1 MKRYAIFLGL
11 LTLFFLVLFSE
22 SDLEEIETR
31 LVKAV
36 GKERIE
42 LLSELTNAYQ
52 NKEPKKTMA
61 YGREALKLLRR
72 FPDRELEMII
82 LNHMSTAS
90 KELSEI
96 YETRGD
102 HRKAVDYYKKY
113 KEIDEIIFNQMSRK
127 KMVEVQALYETDRKE
142 KELALLKK
150 DSQLQQLELEQ
161 QGNIRRSFIL
171 IALLIVLSV
180 FVIYTRY
187 RLKTRAA
194 RALGKEIDQHKQ
206 TAQQLGESEEKFRL
220 LAETSVVGICISQD
234 HVIKYVNPAFLKVF
248 AYPLEE
254 IIGQGPLKL
263 VIEEDRALVED
274 AMDFTDCEFRGLTK
288 EGKVLHLESYRV
300 QTLYHDQ
307 PAVLETI
314 IDITDRKEIEAELL
328 KMRKLESVGTLAGG
342 IAHDFNKLL
351 SVITRSA
358 EKLKE
363 DVQHT
368 PFLHQIV
375 ERIEQTSLKAV
386 DLTQKL
392 ITFSEGGESAPREVT
407 LSSILKTTIDTYP
420 KLQKPIHGISIPTD
434 LKPIYGDE
442 RELSQVVGNLLW
454 NAEEAKKD
462 NEEVTVTIA
471 AQNAILSPGNNYSLE
486 AGEYINV
493 SVTDN
498 GKGISSAQ
506 FEKVF
511 DPYFSTKDMGTQKG
525 MGLGLAIC
533 YSIIKKHNG
542 HISIKSEIGKG
553 TTVELL
559 LPAYLENG

>member
-1 MKRYAIFLGL
+1 MKRFAIFWGL
-11 LTLFFLVLFSE
+11 LALFFLVLFSE
-22 SDLEEIETR
+22 SHLKEIEAH
-31 LVKAV
+31 LQSGKA
-36 GKERIE
+36 
-42 LLSELTNAYQ
+42 
-52 NKEPKKTMA
+52 KKKLGQ
-61 YGREALKLLRR
+61 YREACQSLEQALKIARKINAKNEIR
-72 FPDRELEMII
+72 
-82 LNHMSTAS
+82 TAS
-90 KELSEI
+90 KKLFEI
-96 YETRGD
+96 YETLGD
-102 HRKAVDYYKKY
+102 HQEAVGYYKEY
-113 KEIDEIIFNQMSRK
+113 KEIDEIIFNEMSRK
-127 KMVEVQALYETDRKE
+127 KMVEVQTLYETDRKE
-142 KELALLKK
+142 KELTLLKK
-150 DSQLQQLELEQ
+150 DRHLQQLELEQ
-161 QGNIRRSFIL
+161 QGNIRRYFIL

-194 RALGKEIDQHKQ
+194 RDLGKEIDRHKQ
-206 TAQQLGESEEKFRL
+206 TAQQLRQSEEKFRL
-220 LAETSVVGICISQD
+220 LAETAVVGICIIQD

-248 AYPLEE
+248 AYPREE
-254 IIGQGPLKL
+254 IIGQSPLKL

-274 AMDFTDCEFRGLTK
+274 AMDFTTYEFRGRTK
-288 EGKVLHLESYRV
+288 ERKVLHLESYRV

-314 IDITDRKEIEAELL
+314 IDISDRKETEAELL
-328 KMRKLESVGTLAGG
+328 KMRKLESVGTLAGD

-368 PFLHQIV
+368 PFLHQMV
-375 ERIEQTSLKAV
+375 ERIEQTSLRAI
-386 DLTQKL
+386 DLAQKL
-392 ITFSEGGESAPREVT
+392 ITFSEGGKSAPRKVT

-420 KLQKPIHGISIPTD
+420 KLQKRIHSISIPTD

-454 NAEEAKKD
+454 NAEEAKND

-471 AQNAILSPGNNYSLE
+471 AQNTILPPGNNYSLE

-498 GKGISSAQ
+498 GKGISSTQ
-506 FEKVF
+506 LEKVF
-511 DPYFSTKDMGTQKG
+511 DPYFSTKDKGTQKG

-533 YSIIKKHNG
+533 YAIIKKHNG
-542 HISIKSEIGKG
+542 HISLKSEIGKG
-553 TTVELL
+553 TTVESI